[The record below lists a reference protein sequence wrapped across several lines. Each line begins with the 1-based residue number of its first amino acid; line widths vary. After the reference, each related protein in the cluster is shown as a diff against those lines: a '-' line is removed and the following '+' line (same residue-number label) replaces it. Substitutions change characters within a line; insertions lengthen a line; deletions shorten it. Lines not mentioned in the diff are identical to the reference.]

1 MIKLV
6 AGPFP
11 KIVEGEISVG
21 GFDDWSRIQWL
32 NSDLNDIASRT
43 AALCHQLS
51 VDPVVRVGGSS
62 KGYSTLA
69 KNSGVTDLG
78 DPIKNFPWDVF
89 QPLLTSAYNTPL
101 DVPVEAPAEIHGF
114 VDVPNPETHLYGDE
128 PDSEVEE
135 AAIRGEDEALT
146 QVIALAAGEDKS
158 DSARA
163 KSVLAQV
170 PQEVLEF
177 WNETHK

>member
-1 MIKLV
+1 MNIKLV
-6 AGPFP
+6 AGASSA
-11 KIVEGEISVG
+11 VDAVSVG
-21 GFDDWSRIQWL
+21 GSNDWSRLQWL
-32 NSDLNDIASRT
+32 NSDLNDVASRT
-43 AALCHQLS
+43 AALCHQLN
-51 VDPVVRVGGSS
+51 VEPVVRVGGSS

-89 QPLLTSAYNTPL
+89 QPLLTSAYDT
-101 DVPVEAPAEIHGF
+101 PVEAPAEIHGF
-114 VDVPNPETHLYGDE
+114 VDVPESNPETHLYGVE

-146 QVIALAAGEDKS
+146 HVIAVAAEEDRAHA
-158 DSARA
+158 ARA

-170 PQEVLEF
+170 PEEVLEH
-177 WNETHK
+177 WNQAHQ